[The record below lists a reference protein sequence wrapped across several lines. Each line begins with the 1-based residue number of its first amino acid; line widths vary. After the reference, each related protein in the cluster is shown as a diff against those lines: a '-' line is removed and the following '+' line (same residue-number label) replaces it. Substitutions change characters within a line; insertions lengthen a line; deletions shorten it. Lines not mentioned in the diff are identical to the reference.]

1 MANSKNNP
9 YKVNQH
15 THPDPRQSLFLQ
27 YYMNPKSETFSNCLQ
42 SGLKAGY
49 SQEYSE
55 SLTAQMPS
63 WLSESIGDEKLIALA
78 EKALLEA
85 LEYSTIDEN
94 GKVDSGAG
102 RLKLDATKLVLKGL
116 KKEKYSE
123 RTEHTGKDG
132 EQLTIQFAEVFKKDA
147 DTTR

>member
-1 MANSKNNP
+1 MAG
-9 YKVNQH
+9 NQH
-15 THPDPRQSLFLQ
+15 KADPRQAKFLE
-27 YYMNPKSETFSNCLQ
+27 YYLDTNSDTYSNALQ

-55 SLTAQMPS
+55 SLTAQMPD
-63 WLSESIGDEKLIALA
+63 WLSESLGDDKLVDLA

-85 LEYSTIDEN
+85 LTYLTVDEN

-102 RLKLDATKLVLKGL
+102 RLKLDAVKLVLKGL

-123 RTEHTGKDG
+123 RMEQTGADGKD
-132 EQLTIQFAEVFKKDA
+132 LAIQFFKDFNKDA
-147 DTTR
+147 DTS